1 LQFRANICTK
11 FKKDSSQNDI
21 YFSWLPFSSM
31 PSTFQSLVKQSLKTT
46 WQIIAAGRYE
56 GYEKNVFRIQ
66 GFVAG
71 ALLITVVDLAVQ
83 LLFNPYPYQAKRLA
97 TAWATAVL
105 AGFVYAWIVAWI
117 DRNEKEPWHMLLV
130 GLLWGAVVSAAI
142 AGLLNSIA
150 PRLIGVEL
158 ATMAPFTEELT
169 KGAILFLIF
178 RYAANEFD
186 DALDGIIYGAMVGLG
201 FATAENASYFFRYDP
216 ALDIGQQMQTF
227 QFTLRVVLLGLAGH
241 ATYTA
246 MIGLGLGLSR
256 QTSRRWLQIVLPV
269 LGLAAAIFAH
279 ALWNSRAVQG
289 IFDRV
294 FNQPHAWDFWQ
305 AAVRVA
311 LINGPF
317 VAGVVIATNLSLRQE
332 AEVIAAQLADELE
345 SNHPYISPAAM
356 LTAWGRLRARRQ
368 ILWRRGV
375 VAWWTLRQLQRAFV
389 ELAFCKWRGKE
400 QSAIR
405 QRIRLLRSRLD
416 F

>member
-1 LQFRANICTK
+1 
-11 FKKDSSQNDI
+11 
-21 YFSWLPFSSM
+21 M
-31 PSTFQSLVKQSLKTT
+31 PSTFRAFINQSLQTT

-56 GYEKNVFRIQ
+56 GYEKNVYRIQ

-71 ALLITVVDLAVQ
+71 ALLITVIDLAIQ
-83 LLFNPYPYQAKRLA
+83 LLFAVNSHQSKRLA
-97 TAWATAVL
+97 TAWATALL

-142 AGLLNSIA
+142 VGLLNSIA
-150 PRLIGVEL
+150 PRFIGVDL
-158 ATMAPFTEELT
+158 ATVAPFTEELT

-178 RYAANEFD
+178 RYAASEFD

-201 FATAENASYFFRYDP
+201 FATAENASYFFQYDP
-216 ALDIGQQMQTF
+216 ALDIGQQIQTF
-227 QFTLRVVLLGLAGH
+227 QFTLRVVLMGLAGH

-246 MIGLGLGLSR
+246 MTGLGLGLSR
-256 QTSRRWLQIVLPV
+256 QTSRRWLQIALPI

-294 FNQPHAWDFWQ
+294 FNQPQAWDFWQ

-317 VAGVVIATNLSLRQE
+317 VTGVVIATNMSLRQE

-345 SNHPYISPAAM
+345 ANHPYISPTAM
-356 LTAWGRLRARRQ
+356 FTAWSRFRARRR
-368 ILWRRGV
+368 ILWGRGIF
-375 VAWWTLRQLQRAFV
+375 AWWTLRQLQRAFID
-389 ELAFCKWRGKE
+389 LAFCKWRGKD
-400 QSAIR
+400 QNGIR
-405 QRIRLLRSRLD
+405 QRIRLLKRRLD

>member
-1 LQFRANICTK
+1 MTF
-11 FKKDSSQNDI
+11 
-21 YFSWLPFSSM
+21 YFSWLHFSSM

-71 ALLITVVDLAVQ
+71 ALLITIIDLAIQ
-83 LLFNPYPYQAKRLA
+83 LLFAVNSQQSKRLA
-97 TAWATAVL
+97 TAWTTAAL

-150 PRLIGVEL
+150 PRLFGVEL
-158 ATMAPFTEELT
+158 GTVAPYTEELT

-201 FATAENASYFFRYDP
+201 FATAENASYFFQYDP
-216 ALDIGQQMQTF
+216 ALGIGQQMQTF
-227 QFTLRVVLLGLAGH
+227 QFTLRVVLMGLAGH

-246 MIGLGLGLSR
+246 MTGLGLGLSR
-256 QTSRRWLQIVLPV
+256 QTSRRWLQITLPI

-294 FNQPHAWDFWQ
+294 FNQPQAWNFWQ

-317 VAGVVIATNLSLRQE
+317 VAGVVIATNLSLRKE

-356 LTAWGRLRARRQ
+356 FTAWGRYRARRQ
-368 ILWRRGV
+368 ILWTRGLP
-375 VAWWTLRQLQRAFV
+375 AWWTLRQLQRAFI

-405 QRIRLLRSRLD
+405 QRIRLLKNRLD
-416 F
+416 S

>member
-1 LQFRANICTK
+1 ML
-11 FKKDSSQNDI
+11 SSLHAFIN
-21 YFSWLPFSSM
+21 
-31 PSTFQSLVKQSLKTT
+31 QSLQTT

-71 ALLITVVDLAVQ
+71 ALLITIIDLAIQ
-83 LLFNPYPYQAKRLA
+83 LLFAVNSQQSKRLA
-97 TAWATAVL
+97 TAWTTAVL

-150 PRLIGVEL
+150 PRLIGVEPG
-158 ATMAPFTEELT
+158 TVAPFTEELT

-178 RYAANEFD
+178 RYAASEFD
-186 DALDGIIYGAMVGLG
+186 EALDGIIYGAMVGLG

-216 ALDIGQQMQTF
+216 ALGIGQQMQTF

-246 MIGLGLGLSR
+246 ITGLGFGLSR
-256 QTSRRWLQIVLPV
+256 QTSRRWLQIALPI
-269 LGLAAAIFAH
+269 LGLATAIFAH
-279 ALWNSRAVQG
+279 ALWNSRALQVILNPAIAQLS
-289 IFDRV
+289 
-294 FNQPHAWDFWQ
+294 AWDFLP
-305 AAVRVA
+305 RVA

-317 VAGVVIATNLSLRQE
+317 VIGVIIATTLSLRKEARVIATELGN
-332 AEVIAAQLADELE
+332 ELE
-345 SNHPYISPAAM
+345 ANHPYLSPAMM
-356 LTAWGRLRARRQ
+356 LTAWGRFHARRR
-368 ILWRRGV
+368 ILWTHGV
-375 VAWWTLRQLQRAFV
+375 FAWWTLKQLQRAYI
-389 ELAFCKWRGKE
+389 ELAFCKWRGKN
-400 QSAIR
+400 QSDIR
-405 QRIRLLRSRLD
+405 RRIKVLRERLD

>member
-1 LQFRANICTK
+1 
-11 FKKDSSQNDI
+11 
-21 YFSWLPFSSM
+21 M

-46 WQIIAAGRYE
+46 WQIVAAGRYE

-71 ALLITVVDLAVQ
+71 ALLIAVVDLAIQ
-83 LLFNPYPYQAKRLA
+83 LLFAVNSHQSKRLA
-97 TAWATAVL
+97 TAWTTAVL

-158 ATMAPFTEELT
+158 GTVAPFTEELT

-178 RYAANEFD
+178 RYAASEFD

-201 FATAENASYFFRYDP
+201 FAMAENASYFFQYDP
-216 ALDIGQQMQTF
+216 ALGIGQQMQTF
-227 QFTLRVVLLGLAGH
+227 QFTLRVVLMGLAGH

-246 MIGLGLGLSR
+246 MTGLGLGLSR
-256 QTSRRWLQIVLPV
+256 QTSRRWLQIVLPM

-294 FNQPHAWDFWQ
+294 FNQPQAWDFWQ

-317 VAGVVIATNLSLRQE
+317 VIGVVFVANLSLRKE
-332 AEVIAAQLADELE
+332 AAVIAAQLADELE
-345 SNHPYISPAAM
+345 SNHPYISPASM
-356 LTAWGRLRARRQ
+356 LTAWGRFRARRR
-368 ILWRRGV
+368 ILWARGLP
-375 VAWWTLRQLQRAFV
+375 AWWILRQLQRAFI

-400 QSAIR
+400 QSGIR
-405 QRIRLLRSRLD
+405 QRVKMLRDRLD
-416 F
+416 Y

>member
-1 LQFRANICTK
+1 
-11 FKKDSSQNDI
+11 
-21 YFSWLPFSSM
+21 M
-31 PSTFQSLVKQSLKTT
+31 PATFQSLVKQSLKTA
-46 WQIIAAGRYE
+46 WQITAAGRYE
-56 GYEKNVFRIQ
+56 GYERNVFRIQ

-83 LLFNPYPYQAKRLA
+83 LLFNAYPYQAKRLA

-142 AGLLNSIA
+142 AKLLNSIA
-150 PRLIGVEL
+150 TRLIGMEL
-158 ATMAPFTEELT
+158 ATVAPFTEELT

-178 RYAANEFD
+178 RYAANEFNE
-186 DALDGIIYGAMVGLG
+186 ALDGIIYGAMVGLG
-201 FATAENASYFFRYDP
+201 FATAENASYFLQNGP
-216 ALDIGQQMQTF
+216 ALGIGQQMQTSE
-227 QFTLRVVLLGLAGH
+227 FTLRVVLLGLTGH

-256 QTSRRWLQIVLPV
+256 QTSRRWLQIALPL

-279 ALWNSRAVQG
+279 ALWNSPAVRG

-294 FNQPHAWDFWQ
+294 FNQSNAWDFWQ

-317 VAGVVIATNLSLRQE
+317 VAGVVIATNLSLRKE

-345 SNHPYISPAAM
+345 ANDPYISPASM
-356 LTAWGRLRARRQ
+356 FTAWGRFRARRR
-368 ILWRRGV
+368 ILWTRGLP
-375 VAWWTLRQLQRAFV
+375 AWWTLRQLQRAFID
-389 ELAFCKWRGKE
+389 LAFCKWRGKE
-400 QSAIR
+400 QNEIR
-405 QRIRLLRSRLD
+405 QRLALLRNRLD
-416 F
+416 Y

>member
-1 LQFRANICTK
+1 L
-11 FKKDSSQNDI
+11 
-21 YFSWLPFSSM
+21 
-31 PSTFQSLVKQSLKTT
+31 LKTT

-56 GYEKNVFRIQ
+56 GYEKNVYRIQ

-71 ALLITVVDLAVQ
+71 ALLITVIDLAIQ
-83 LLFNPYPYQAKRLA
+83 LLFAVNSQQSKRLA

-142 AGLLNSIA
+142 AGLLNGIA
-150 PRLIGVEL
+150 PRLIGVEPG
-158 ATMAPFTEELT
+158 TVAPYTEEVT

-201 FATAENASYFFRYDP
+201 FATAENASYFFQYDP
-216 ALDIGQQMQTF
+216 ALGIGQQMQTF
-227 QFTLRVVLLGLAGH
+227 QFTLRVVLMGLAGH

-246 MIGLGLGLSR
+246 MTGLGLGLSR
-256 QTSRRWLQIVLPV
+256 QTSRRWLQIALPM

-279 ALWNSRAVQG
+279 ALWNSRSVQG

-317 VAGVVIATNLSLRQE
+317 VAGVVIATNLSLRKE

-356 LTAWGRLRARRQ
+356 LTAWGRFRARRR
-368 ILWRRGV
+368 ILWTRGIG
-375 VAWWTLRQLQRAFV
+375 AWWTLRQLQQVFI
-389 ELAFCKWRGKE
+389 ELAFCKWRNRDQRE
-400 QSAIR
+400 IR
-405 QRIRLLRSRLD
+405 QRIKRLRGKLN